1 MTSHSKSQDAGLTG
15 ALSGAGRGLSARGL
29 SARGFFVR
37 AFFVRAFFVRTGAA
51 LDGWVATAFYWRS
64 VSRTIHRLSSLSD
77 AELKRLGLERSEIV
91 ARVYEE
97 ARAGQDRRR

>member
-1 MTSHSKSQDAGLTG
+1 MTSHSKSQGAGLTG
-15 ALSGAGRGLSARGL
+15 AFSGVGPAPGAGRGRFTRAR
-29 SARGFFVR
+29 FTR
-37 AFFVRAFFVRTGAA
+37 AWAA
-51 LDGWVATAFYWRS
+51 LDGWLAAALYWRS
-64 VSRTIHRLSSLSD
+64 VSRSIHRLSSLSD